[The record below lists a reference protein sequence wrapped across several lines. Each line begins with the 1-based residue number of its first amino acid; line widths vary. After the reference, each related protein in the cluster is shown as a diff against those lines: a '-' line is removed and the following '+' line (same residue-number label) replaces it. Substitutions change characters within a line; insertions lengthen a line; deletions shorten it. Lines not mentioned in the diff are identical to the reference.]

1 MTNAYPQF
9 TAATIQLNARPYQ
22 DTFFK
27 LANVYTDSTRASME
41 QLWISSSKIVTE
53 ETIKAFIAASQSCA
67 EALTRNA
74 ISVQQQSFGRLISA
88 NQKAAEIMGQSF
100 ADAMVAGWKPA
111 RSA

>member
-9 TAATIQLNARPYQ
+9 TAATVQLNALPYQ
-22 DTFFK
+22 DAFVK
-27 LANVYTDSTRASME
+27 IANVYADSTRASME

-74 ISVQQQSFGRLISA
+74 VSVQQQSYGRLINA
-88 NQKAAEIMGQSF
+88 NQKAVEIMGQSV
-100 ADAMVAGWKPA
+100 ADAMTAGWKPA
-111 RSA
+111 R